1 MSAPRGLRL
10 FDRYVL
16 REFLLLLA
24 LSLIAFVAI
33 FAIVDLFEKIQ
44 DFIDGNATA
53 WMIARY
59 YLYKIPYV
67 VVNVLPVALLM
78 STFLTLGQMSRFNEL
93 TAMATSGVSTG
104 RIMVPLLVVALAC
117 VGISFVLNETVV
129 PGATRRRENIL
140 QNEVRRRSIA
150 EPTEFANVSALG
162 RDGRVYLVKL
172 YLAPEKRMH
181 DVTVTEMKSGTIT
194 RRIDARRARWDGHQ
208 WIFEEGVARTFDD
221 RTESATPFVSLP
233 LPELS
238 ERPEDFSKHRE
249 DPDEMGFAQLA
260 DYVTRLR
267 SSGLRVD
274 KYTVQLDLKLAFPW
288 INFIV
293 VVMGAALAAR
303 LRNPNAAVGFG
314 VSVFTAFFYY
324 GLMRAGEALGQG
336 GTLPPVVAAWGAN
349 AVFGVLALFLFL
361 SARRR

>member
-1 MSAPRGLRL
+1 MRFPGLRL
-10 FDRYVL
+10 FDRLVL
-16 REFLLLLA
+16 REFLMLLA
-24 LSLIAFVAI
+24 MSLGACIAI
-33 FAIVDLFEKIQ
+33 FAVVDLFEKIRE
-44 DFIDGNATA
+44 FLDGHATG

-59 YLYKIPYV
+59 YAYKVPYV
-67 VVNVLPVALLM
+67 IVNVLPVALLM
-78 STFLTLGQMSRFNEL
+78 STFLTLGQMSKFNEL
-93 TAMATSGVSTG
+93 TAMATAGESTDRIILPLLAVGLVAVGVSF
-104 RIMVPLLVVALAC
+104 A
-117 VGISFVLNETVV
+117 LNEGVV
-129 PGATRRRENIL
+129 PEATRRREAIL
-140 QNEVRRRSIA
+140 EGEVRRRSIR
-150 EPTEFANVSALG
+150 EPTEFANLSALG
-162 RDGRVYLVKL
+162 RDGRIYLVKL
-172 YLAPEKRMH
+172 YLAHEKRMH
-181 DVTVTEMKSGTIT
+181 DVLVSEMRDGTIT

-208 WIFEEGVARTFDD
+208 WIFEEGVARTFKDGAE
-221 RTESATPFVSLP
+221 TATPFVSLP

-238 ERPEDFSKHRE
+238 ERPEDFGKRRE
-249 DPDEMGFAQLA
+249 EPDEMGFAQLA
-260 DYVTRLR
+260 DYVARLR
-267 SSGLRVD
+267 QSGLRVD

-349 AVFGVLALFLFL
+349 AVFGALALFLFL